1 MKHLIYTSITL
12 LFLVC
17 SINKSISQS
26 YSGFR
31 TGSFAG
37 IHGALFN
44 PAFIAD
50 NRLKYDINLASFNLG
65 VGNNF
70 LTINNSALFNPNKF
84 NEPDF
89 QDKYITQNLDGKIK
103 NAFINVDV
111 LGPSFFTAISDRDAI
126 GFYTRTRG
134 MVNISGIDQ
143 NTAEIAYRDLRD
155 EELLLPISGDQA
167 LINQNLWT
175 EYAVPYAR
183 IVHNDG
189 EHVIKVGATL
199 KLLQGISSLY
209 VSATDYTYT
218 HKNRDTMI
226 NLVGNVSYG
235 RSQNTF
241 WQDGGPKFKFEQAG
255 IGLDLGILY
264 EFRPKH
270 DEQTYELDGIKNIVP
285 KYKDIYKLKL
295 GFSITDIGTIRYR
308 KSDRS
313 RDYITNTSV
322 MDLDLFKNLTSFEDL
337 DTRIENV
344 PGNAPNE
351 SNRNTFSMNLPL
363 ALNFLLD
370 YNIGKGFYLNVNPI
384 IALKTGKSDINKT
397 NFFTN
402 YALTPRWESRWFGV
416 YVPIEYNTY
425 TDFNTGI
432 SLRLGP
438 VFVGSA
444 NILSNLSAG
453 ETNKFDIAGGVK
465 IPIPYARPRDKD
477 QDGVSD
483 KLDLCLT
490 LKGNWETKGC
500 PDRDKDGILDDYDKC
515 PDVPGIKAFSGCPDR
530 DNDGIQDAEDLC
542 PDAAGKIEFSG
553 CPDRDNDGVAD
564 KDDRCPDIAGI
575 KSFNG
580 CPDSDK
586 DGIAD
591 IDDNCP
597 EIAGPL
603 ANIGCPYVDTDL
615 DGVLDKDDRCPTV
628 KGPIENYGCPY
639 TDTDEDGILDK
650 DDACPNIKGPNENK
664 GCPYSDTD
672 GDGIIDLEDKCPAT
686 PGPATNFG
694 CPAIEEQVKEVLKT
708 AFDNLEFETGKAI
721 IRESSYIS
729 LNELANLLIKKPEYR
744 LLIEG
749 HTDNVGSRESNMTLS
764 RNRANSVKAYLI
776 NQGVDELQLKTDYYG
791 PDKPI
796 DTNDTPE
803 GRQRNRR
810 VEFNVYFL

>member
-1 MKHLIYTSITL
+1 
-12 LFLVC
+12 
-17 SINKSISQS
+17 
-26 YSGFR
+26 
-31 TGSFAG
+31 
-37 IHGALFN
+37 
-44 PAFIAD
+44 
-50 NRLKYDINLASFNLG
+50 
-65 VGNNF
+65 
-70 LTINNSALFNPNKF
+70 
-84 NEPDF
+84 
-89 QDKYITQNLDGKIK
+89 
-103 NAFINVDV
+103 
-111 LGPSFFTAISDRDAI
+111 
-126 GFYTRTRG
+126 
-134 MVNISGIDQ
+134 
-143 NTAEIAYRDLRD
+143 
-155 EELLLPISGDQA
+155 
-167 LINQNLWT
+167 
-175 EYAVPYAR
+175 
-183 IVHNDG
+183 
-189 EHVIKVGATL
+189 
-199 KLLQGISSLY
+199 
-209 VSATDYTYT
+209 
-218 HKNRDTMI
+218 
-226 NLVGNVSYG
+226 
-235 RSQNTF
+235 
-241 WQDGGPKFKFEQAG
+241 
-255 IGLDLGILY
+255 
-264 EFRPKH
+264 
-270 DEQTYELDGIKNIVP
+270 
-285 KYKDIYKLKL
+285 
-295 GFSITDIGTIRYR
+295 
-308 KSDRS
+308 
-313 RDYITNTSV
+313 
-322 MDLDLFKNLTSFEDL
+322 
-337 DTRIENV
+337 
-344 PGNAPNE
+344 
-351 SNRNTFSMNLPL
+351 
-363 ALNFLLD
+363 
-370 YNIGKGFYLNVNPI
+370 
-384 IALKTGKSDINKT
+384 
-397 NFFTN
+397 
-402 YALTPRWESRWFGV
+402 
-416 YVPIEYNTY
+416 
-425 TDFNTGI
+425 
-432 SLRLGP
+432 
-438 VFVGSA
+438 
-444 NILSNLSAG
+444 
-453 ETNKFDIAGGVK
+453 
-465 IPIPYARPRDKD
+465 
-477 QDGVSD
+477 
-483 KLDLCLT
+483 
-490 LKGNWETKGC
+490 
-500 PDRDKDGILDDYDKC
+500 
-515 PDVPGIKAFSGCPDR
+515 
-530 DNDGIQDAEDLC
+530 
-542 PDAAGKIEFSG
+542 
-553 CPDRDNDGVAD
+553 D